1 MRLFKRRCS
10 DPSPQLVSL
19 APLTVEDDFEDPKLK
34 SRSGHSSPARAPA
47 TPLTGIP
54 PPVPSAALSTWGKKV
69 GKKLDKMKRADSS
82 EILSS
87 AGRRKNWSP
96 SPVPSNM
103 PNGQTSRAK
112 RISRVESL
120 RNLFSRGGANNHAVK
135 KPTKPCENEEW
146 LKEECQR
153 GITDLYQLDKVLVP
167 NRERHS
173 GKTSNSRR
181 RVLSESVTES
191 FLEEQ
196 YLVEYLLSHKNTMGL
211 SDENHNL
218 EKGLKTLSY
227 DDLLTAFETLKER
240 DRIKAQNSRLSG
252 TALDLWKRNNDS
264 GGVIPNGSFNYLD
277 SLTREGGNYD
287 RPKTNRSASEDC
299 DNRSPKFPKVQF
311 KSNCKSESDA
321 GLYSSVE
328 SSVNNLGKIL
338 TNMLYVKADESGYE
352 SDSTKNGADSP
363 RNSMKSTAS
372 TCSNDPAILSSH
384 APRKNCC
391 QPEQLVKCDDAKLG
405 LNRSSVDPKFLA
417 VEPGIKCNKTDE
429 EKLSLS
435 KIHVPRSRFLS
446 AQEERSSCG
455 GRKSRFDSRSNPED
469 RSSLLGSKFA
479 QMDGRKSHPGS
490 IPSPDHQ
497 TFRRNSISSIE
508 ERGFRLRSAL
518 EPDNSKPPT
527 NNRRTIVDIVAN
539 RPPVRDIGGVSYLR
553 HPTLEL
559 PVEGRYQPD
568 RVVSNKQVFQ
578 DSLVCKNCKPLQKSL
593 EGAAWPAC
601 QSSLYYQFLK
611 NRSSKKP
618 PANPATRTAMS
629 SSGGGVK
636 QKELK
641 RIRLMKDETGE
652 LGIYIERQDP
662 SRSAASSFMISY
674 IEPNGVVD
682 RDGRLSV
689 GDEIVK
695 VNSSRLRGLTIQE
708 ARRTLQ
714 NTPTEVEIV
723 ISRDTNKFE
732 PDYHSQ
738 ERFDPEKRSHHQTK
752 PPSIADSELR
762 RNDDTG
768 IRLDSI
774 FHPRAFVQSSKRPKS
789 TSHRTRIEFAPT
801 VRQASMPEINL
812 RDHASNPNVNRPFL
826 SSSRS
831 FSNVSA
837 ADSNAEQTKSNDA
850 THRVSSIGEEL
861 SRKPP
866 LPLPKFSSSKVA
878 QEANGDDPPPVVEP
892 VTGMKKFS
900 CRPRAPPP
908 PAAAPPPVSR
918 HNSLNMSVFT
928 ITYEKGG
935 GRNPSVSASLAD
947 ATLRKGIWGFLS
959 RPFLPPVKRPRR
971 APCRKETR
979 Y

>member
-153 GITDLYQLDKVLVP
+153 GITDLYQLDKVLMP

-391 QPEQLVKCDDAKLG
+391 QPEQLVKCDDAKLV
-405 LNRSSVDPKFLA
+405 LNHGSVDPKFLA

-455 GRKSRFDSRSNPED
+455 GRKSRCDSRSNPED

-508 ERGFRLRSAL
+508 ERGFRLRSVL

-539 RPPVRDIGGVSYLR
+539 RSPVRDIGGVSYLR
-553 HPTLEL
+553 HSTLEL

-618 PANPATRTAMS
+618 PANPTTRTATS
-629 SSGGGVK
+629 SSGGSVK

-682 RDGRLSV
+682 STLSV
-689 GDEIVK
+689 
-695 VNSSRLRGLTIQE
+695 
-708 ARRTLQ
+708 
-714 NTPTEVEIV
+714 
-723 ISRDTNKFE
+723 
-732 PDYHSQ
+732 H
-738 ERFDPEKRSHHQTK
+738 
-752 PPSIADSELR
+752 
-762 RNDDTG
+762 
-768 IRLDSI
+768 
-774 FHPRAFVQSSKRPKS
+774 
-789 TSHRTRIEFAPT
+789 
-801 VRQASMPEINL
+801 
-812 RDHASNPNVNRPFL
+812 RPFL

-837 ADSNAEQTKSNDA
+837 ADSNAEQVKSNDA

-861 SRKPP
+861 SKKPP

-928 ITYEKGG
+928 ITYEKGRGKKSLGFSIVG
-935 GRNPSVSASLAD
+935 GCDSPKGNLGIFVKTIFATGQAAEEGSLQEGDKILAVNGESLD
-947 ATLRKGIWGFLS
+947 GLTHSEAIAIFKDIKSG
-959 RPFLPPVKRPRR
+959 PVILHVT
-971 APCRKETR
+971 RKETGR
-979 Y
+979 N